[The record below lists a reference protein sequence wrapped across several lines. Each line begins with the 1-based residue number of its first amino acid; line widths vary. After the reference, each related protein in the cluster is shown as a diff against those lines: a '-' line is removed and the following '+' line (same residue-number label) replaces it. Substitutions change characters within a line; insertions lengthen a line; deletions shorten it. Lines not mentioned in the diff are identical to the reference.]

1 MSSEK
6 PQITFGS
13 EDDAGFDD
21 EQLERESER
30 NRVPFSTSLDAG
42 LYEKLKAMH
51 FYDNIGIADVV
62 NEAVRRA
69 IAEVESE
76 RGEPYDV
83 PGPLRID
90 D

>member
-1 MSSEK
+1 MSSDK
-6 PQITFGS
+6 PQIAFGS
-13 EDDAGFDD
+13 EEDAGFDE

-30 NRVPFSTSLDAG
+30 SRVPFSTSLDAG

-51 FYDNIGIADVV
+51 FWDDVRIADVV

-69 IAEVESE
+69 IAEMEAE